1 HQRIRRQLVDDLAG
15 SEPND
20 RMVLDRSLRLL
31 AKYRAA
37 LIQNTFL
44 KLCGTRV
51 QGGPFAGMEFVSRSA
66 EGCLLPKLLGCYEAE
81 LHGFL
86 ARLPEIAYETV
97 LNIGCAEGYYAVGI
111 KRLLPSARVI

>member
-1 HQRIRRQLVDDLAG
+1 MKRHKQRMNFHQRSRRQLVDYLAV

-31 AKYRAA
+31 AKYHAT
-37 LIQNTFL
+37 LLQNTFL

-51 QGGPFAGMEFVSRSA
+51 QGGPFAGMEFVAQSA

-86 ARLPEIAYETV
+86 SEIPAIGYDTV
-97 LNIGCAEGYYAVGI
+97 LNIGC
-111 KRLLPSARVI
+111 